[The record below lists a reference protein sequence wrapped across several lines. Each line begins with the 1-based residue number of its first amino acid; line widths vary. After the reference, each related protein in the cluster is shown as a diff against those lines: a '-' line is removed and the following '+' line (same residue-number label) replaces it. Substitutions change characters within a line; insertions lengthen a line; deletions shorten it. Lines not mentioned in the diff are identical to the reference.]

1 MKRVKWI
8 LVILAVVIIAGAFVT
23 VNIQAKKIKR
33 QEDKISRLILNME
46 QLLQETVRQ
55 SVLIIAQDEVTG
67 RVKHERDSLAKALK
81 IKPKFIE
88 KIIYQTVTV
97 RDTIKVPV
105 ISTIISKDV
114 WNISDKGECF
124 KWAGIAKK
132 QGDSL
137 NVTRTNFEYDNK
149 TVQTFYKKAPFL
161 WFIRVGKWKYLQ
173 EISAKCGDPKTES
186 ITFVKR

>member
-8 LVILAVVIIAGAFVT
+8 LIILAVVIIAGAFVT

-81 IKPKFIE
+81 IKPKWIE
-88 KIIYQTVTV
+88 KTITITNTIHDTV
-97 RDTIKVPV
+97 KVPLLV
-105 ISTIISKDV
+105 TNPYKNVWILRDST
-114 WNISDKGECF
+114 ECF
-124 KWAGIAKK
+124 KYASKLIIEGNDVRANRELLEI
-132 QGDSL
+132 
-137 NVTRTNFEYDNK
+137 DN
-149 TVQTFYKKAPFL
+149 TIVPVFYKDAPHF
-161 WFIRVGKWKYLQ
+161 WFIRTGKWKYLF
-173 EISAKCGDPKTES
+173 EVKSKCGVNKTEV
-186 ITFVKR
+186 ITFIKR